1 MKISINGIKNLTN
14 PELLEMLLDSKDAAV
29 AVLKEYPNINQLDL
43 NRKNKVGKIDI
54 SKIQIAIELGKRIQ
68 KNKTLRYGEVCSSSM
83 VGEMLVERFLGNV
96 QEEVVV
102 VFLDTKNQI
111 IKIEKIFK
119 GTLNS
124 TTVHPR
130 DIFRR
135 CLELSAAKFIVA
147 HNHPSGVISV
157 SEQDLNFT
165 NRLLKC
171 SEVIGCELL
180 DHLIIGKD
188 SYLSLKEEGL
198 M

>member
-1 MKISINGIKNLTN
+1 MKMSINDIKSLTN
-14 PELLEMLLDSKDAAV
+14 PELLEVLLDSKEAAV

-43 NRKNKVGKIDI
+43 NSKNKVNEIDI
-54 SKIQIAIELGKRIQ
+54 SKIKVAIELGKRIQ
-68 KNKTLRYGEVCSSSM
+68 KNKTLRYGEVSSSSII
-83 VGEMLVERFLGNV
+83 GEMLVERFLGNV
-96 QEEVVV
+96 QEEVIA